1 MSEALGLIEETLR
14 CSSINVRMANGRMG
28 GRIEKKENRIPL
40 KYRHPELLGVDRD
53 VRSFRPCGGTLRCLS
68 SKQVLWDDTAMIVKS
83 YGTTPRKRLDVQD
96 HSSMRLT
103 TLHSYTHYFMID
115 TPNLA
120 HFKSIS
126 HVATGYSLKNL
137 ESIVSADIHFV
148 IFKLMQQHCLEIC
161 SVRSLVLPATSLMLL
176 SCEPLPVFA
185 NLMEPDMRYYYG
197 LIDWSSSDKGL
208 ETLLTSSQLESFTLF

>member
-1 MSEALGLIEETLR
+1 MGNMS
-14 CSSINVRMANGRMG
+14 NAN
-28 GRIEKKENRIPL
+28 ISHHLL
-40 KYRHPELLGVDRD
+40 K
-53 VRSFRPCGGTLRCLS
+53 
-68 SKQVLWDDTAMIVKS
+68 
-83 YGTTPRKRLDVQD
+83 
-96 HSSMRLT
+96 RLT

-115 TPNLA
+115 APNLA

-148 IFKLMQQHCLEIC
+148 IEYNYLQADATALFRGIC
-161 SVRSLVLPATSLMLL
+161 SVRSLVLSATSLMLL

-185 NLMEPDMRYYYG
+185 NLMELDMRYYYG

-208 ETLLTSSQLESFTLF
+208 ETLLASSQLEKLYFIQFSALCHRKCLVVCCINSRPSKLQTLQMKKIVLERQRIF